1 MKEFLG
7 TAIALI
13 GAALAVG
20 LSGTG
25 SAMGVGRAGQAAA
38 GVTAE
43 DPDKFMKCLILQ
55 LLPATQGIY
64 GFIIGFLVLL
74 QVGVFGG
81 GGSLYQLTVP
91 AGLGILGGCLPIA
104 IAGLFSGIHQGN
116 VAASSIGLVAKRP
129 EESTKGML
137 MTAMV
142 ETYALLGFLASFLIV
157 FLPKWAEMGQVG

>member
-1 MKEFLG
+1 MELLG
-7 TAIALI
+7 TGLALF

-20 LSGTG
+20 LSGIG
-25 SAMGVGRAGQAAA
+25 SSIGVGKAGQAAA

-64 GFIIGFLVLL
+64 GFIVGFLTLIKL
-74 QVGVFGG
+74 NAFGG
-81 GGSLYQLTVP
+81 FQPYISTA
-91 AGLGILGGCLPIA
+91 AGIGILASCLPIA
-104 IAGLFSGIHQGN
+104 IAGLFSAVHQGK
-116 VAASSIGLVAKRP
+116 VAVSAIGMVAKRP

-142 ETYALLGFLASFLIV
+142 ETYALLAFLVSFLAV
-157 FLPKWAEMGQVG
+157 FIPQWV

>member
-1 MKEFLG
+1 MEAFLG
-7 TAIALI
+7 TVIALI
-13 GAALAVG
+13 GAGLAVG

-25 SAMGVGRAGQAAA
+25 SSIGVGKAGQAAA

-74 QVGVFGG
+74 KTGVFGG
-81 GGSLYQLTVP
+81 LEMLSME
-91 AGLGILGGCLPIA
+91 AGIGILAGCLPIA
-104 IAGLFSGIHQGN
+104 IAGLFSGIHQGK

-157 FLPKWAEMGQVG
+157 FIPNWAGMGA

>member
-1 MKEFLG
+1 MELLG
-7 TAIALI
+7 TGLALL

-25 SAMGVGRAGQAAA
+25 SSIGVSRAGQAAA

-64 GFIIGFLVLL
+64 GFIVGFLALIKL
-74 QVGVFGG
+74 NAFGG
-81 GGSLYQLTVP
+81 FVLSASGAYISLSGGIGMLV
-91 AGLGILGGCLPIA
+91 ACLPVA
-104 IAGLFSGIHQGN
+104 ISGLFSAIQQGN
-116 VAASSIGLVAKRP
+116 VAVSAIGLVSKRP

-142 ETYALLGFLASFLIV
+142 ETYALLGFLVSFLAV
-157 FLPKWAEMGQVG
+157 FIPKWI

>member
-1 MKEFLG
+1 MEAYLG

-13 GAALAVG
+13 GAALAVI

-25 SAMGVGRAGQAAA
+25 SAIGVGRAGSAAS
-38 GVTAE
+38 GVVAE

-74 QVGVFGG
+74 KTGVFGG
-81 GGSLYQLTVP
+81 LQAMSWQ
-91 AGLGILGGCLPIA
+91 AGLVVFAGCLPIA
-104 IAGLFSGIHQGN
+104 VAGLFSAIHQGN
-116 VAASSIGLVAKRP
+116 VAVSAIGLVAKRP
-129 EESTKGML
+129 EETTKGML

-142 ETYALLGFLASFLIV
+142 ETYALLAFLASFLIV
-157 FLPKWAEMGQVG
+157 FIPDWVNIGA

>member
-1 MKEFLG
+1 MELLG
-7 TAIALI
+7 TGLALI

-20 LSGTG
+20 LSGIG
-25 SAMGVGRAGQAAA
+25 SSVGVGKAGQAAA

-64 GFIIGFLVLL
+64 GFIVGFLALIKL
-74 QVGVFGG
+74 NAFAGFKLATTGAYISTGG
-81 GGSLYQLTVP
+81 
-91 AGLGILGGCLPIA
+91 GLGILAACLPIA
-104 IAGLFSGIHQGN
+104 IAGLFSAIHQGK
-116 VAASSIGLVAKRP
+116 VAVSAIGLVAKRP

-142 ETYALLGFLASFLIV
+142 ETYALLGFLVSFLAV
-157 FLPKWAEMGQVG
+157 FIPSWI

>member
-1 MKEFLG
+1 MELLG
-7 TAIALI
+7 TGLALF

-20 LSGTG
+20 MSGIG
-25 SAMGVGRAGQAAA
+25 SSIGVGKAGQAAA

-64 GFIIGFLVLL
+64 GFIVGFLTLIKL
-74 QVGVFGG
+74 NAFGG
-81 GGSLYQLTVP
+81 FLLDSGLYLSTAGGI
-91 AGLGILGGCLPIA
+91 GILAASLPIA
-104 IAGLFSGIHQGN
+104 IAGLFSAVHQGK
-116 VAASSIGLVAKRP
+116 VAVSAIGMVAKRP

-142 ETYALLGFLASFLIV
+142 ETYALLAFLVSFLAV
-157 FLPKWAEMGQVG
+157 FIPNWA

>member
-1 MKEFLG
+1 M
-7 TAIALI
+7 ALI

-74 QVGVFGG
+74 KTGVFGG
-81 GGSLYQLTVP
+81 LEQLTVA

-157 FLPKWAEMGQVG
+157 FIPEWAKIGVVA

>member
-1 MKEFLG
+1 MEYLG
-7 TAIALI
+7 TALALF

-20 LSGTG
+20 MSGIG
-25 SAMGVGRAGQAAA
+25 SSIGVGKAGQAAA

-64 GFIIGFLVLL
+64 GFIVGFLTLIKLNAFGAFVI
-74 QVGVFGG
+74 GVNEAGANLYMSTAGG
-81 GGSLYQLTVP
+81 I
-91 AGLGILGGCLPIA
+91 GILAACLPIA
-104 IAGLFSGIHQGN
+104 ISGLFSAVHQGK
-116 VAASSIGLVAKRP
+116 VAVSAIGLVAKRP

-142 ETYALLGFLASFLIV
+142 ETYALLGFLVSFLAV
-157 FLPKWAEMGQVG
+157 FIPQWA

>member
-1 MKEFLG
+1 MKEYLG

-64 GFIIGFLVLL
+64 GFIVGFLVLM

-81 GGSLYQLTVP
+81 ALTQLSVP

-157 FLPKWAEMGQVG
+157 FIPKWAQLG

>member
-1 MKEFLG
+1 MELLG
-7 TAIALI
+7 TGLALF

-20 LSGTG
+20 LSGIG
-25 SAMGVGRAGQAAA
+25 SSIGVSRAGQAAA

-64 GFIIGFLVLL
+64 GFIVGFLTLIKLNAFNGFVLASGAL
-74 QVGVFGG
+74 VSVGG
-81 GGSLYQLTVP
+81 GI
-91 AGLGILGGCLPIA
+91 GILAACLPIA
-104 IAGLFSGIHQGN
+104 ITGLFSAIYQGN
-116 VAASSIGLVAKRP
+116 VAVSAIGLVAKRP

-142 ETYALLGFLASFLIV
+142 ETYALLGFLVSFLAV
-157 FLPKWAEMGQVG
+157 FIPAWA

>member
-1 MKEFLG
+1 MELLG
-7 TAIALI
+7 TGIALL

-20 LSGTG
+20 LSGVG
-25 SAMGVGRAGQAAA
+25 SSIGVGKAGQAAA

-64 GFIIGFLVLL
+64 GFIVGFLTLIKL
-74 QVGVFGG
+74 NAFGG
-81 GGSLYQLTVP
+81 FILSETQTYISVAGGI
-91 AGLGILGGCLPIA
+91 GILAASLPIA
-104 IAGLFSGIHQGN
+104 IAGLLSAIHQGK
-116 VAASSIGLVAKRP
+116 VAVSAIGLVAKRP

-142 ETYALLGFLASFLIV
+142 ETYALLAFLVSFLAV
-157 FLPKWAEMGQVG
+157 FIPAWK

>member
-1 MKEFLG
+1 MEYLG
-7 TAIALI
+7 IALALA

-20 LSGTG
+20 LSGAG
-25 SAMGVGRAGQAAA
+25 SSIGVANAGKAAA

-64 GFIIGFLVLL
+64 GFIVGFLSLIKL
-74 QVGVFGG
+74 DMFS
-81 GGSLYQLTVP
+81 GSLTAIST
-91 AGLGILGGCLPIA
+91 AGGMGIFFACLPIA
-104 IAGLFSGIHQGN
+104 IGGLMSAIHQGK
-116 VAASSIGLVAKRP
+116 VAVSAIGLVAKRP

-142 ETYALLGFLASFLIV
+142 ETYALLAFLISFLAV
-157 FLPKWAEMGQVG
+157 FIPQWA

>member
-1 MKEFLG
+1 MDAYLG
-7 TAIALI
+7 TALALL
-13 GAALAVG
+13 GAGLAVG

-25 SAMGVGRAGQAAA
+25 SAIGVGRAGQAAA

-74 QVGVFGG
+74 KTGVFGG
-81 GGSLYQLTVP
+81 LQAMSVASGV
-91 AGLGILGGCLPIA
+91 GILAGCLPIA
-104 IAGLFSGIHQGN
+104 IAGLFSGMHQGN
-116 VAASSIGLVAKRP
+116 VAASAIGLVAKRP
-129 EESTKGML
+129 EESTKGLL

-142 ETYALLGFLASFLIV
+142 ETYALLGFLASFLAVYI
-157 FLPKWAEMGQVG
+157 PNWA

>member
-1 MKEFLG
+1 MELLG
-7 TAIALI
+7 TGLALF
-13 GAALAVG
+13 GVALAVG

-25 SAMGVGRAGQAAA
+25 SSIGVGRAGQAAA

-64 GFIIGFLVLL
+64 GFIVGFLALIKLNAFAGFKLATTGTFITVTGGIGVL
-74 QVGVFGG
+74 
-81 GGSLYQLTVP
+81 
-91 AGLGILGGCLPIA
+91 AACLPIA
-104 IAGLFSGIHQGN
+104 ISGLFSAIHQGN
-116 VAASSIGLVAKRP
+116 VAVSAIGLVAKRP

-142 ETYALLGFLASFLIV
+142 ETYALLGFLVSFLAV
-157 FLPKWAEMGQVG
+157 FIPKWI